1 MTARERTLVWLVV
14 LVGFILAL
22 YVLRPILLPFVAA
35 MAVAYFLDPV
45 CDRLEALG
53 LGRGAATG
61 VVTLVFFIVIAGV
74 LSAGMPILFSE
85 LAELAQRIPRYVE
98 AVRTKLQPLFDM
110 LAAELQDQSIRDIGQ
125 TITQYAGTAFS
136 WVTRGVSEVLGG
148 LGAVANILS
157 LLIITPIIAFY
168 LLRDWDR
175 MIAKLDHWLPRAQA
189 DTVRGLVREID
200 DILAGF
206 ARGQATVCIVLGL
219 FYGFGLM
226 LVGLDFG
233 FLVGLFTG
241 LVSFIPY
248 FGMLIGAALGFAI
261 AFAQF
266 DSLTPFL
273 LVAAVYIAGQVME
286 GNFLTPKLVGGSV
299 KLHEVW
305 IIFALMAGASL
316 FGFVG
321 ILLAVPVAAT
331 IGVVL
336 RFALRQY
343 LASPL
348 YTHGEILGHLVEED
362 EPDANGQGAGP
373 RGEGGTGA

>member
-14 LVGFILAL
+14 LVGFMLAL

-362 EPDANGQGAGP
+362 EPDANGQEGGP